1 MNACRSKRGSSER
14 GAVIVMV
21 AVWLPVLAL
30 FVSFAVDFA
39 HFFDYSRNLQNRADA
54 AALAAGDAYGGTCFG
69 NYGTAQTDAIGQTAQ
84 QYSGPPV
91 QDPSKPYTVQDNLPY
106 AYSTFTP
113 NKYQNVPNLTQGTA
127 PNFHL
132 LLNSPANYG
141 DPGAGDWQ
149 MGTGSAQGTSLA
161 LCDSTDEDGHGP
173 MADVRV
179 TQSNLGLFFPL
190 LALTPS
196 ISAHARVALEE
207 STGSGAVVPIAV
219 RDPGAIQCIAVNY
232 INAATGTPINAS
244 PIAMKEEG
252 TDALTNDIIWDVPGG
267 SSITMPAAG
276 ANAGVYAQVVTGPC
290 GDNPSTYEPDNT
302 GLLRLNVFSN
312 ATSPSA
318 AVITSPGVFLTTG
331 SCPNDN
337 LSNLYFTDGACTLG
351 IKANVLFPSGATNT
365 GVSVTDSAT
374 NTTVNLVHGAGNEW
388 DTPNNKPF
396 PWTLDPAL
404 NPGADQF
411 TVVATS
417 GSGNNKVTTNLG
429 VQQEAFGACNEAIST
444 CPANGM
450 SGSIVN
456 ARVHLPPPVG
466 QPNDVGPESYAAG
479 SSPTLL
485 FTLEVAGLNN
495 TPSNGP
501 PTILRFSEPNKFASH
516 ATGLINCGQTAQG
529 SSQAITAIISGCPV
543 AGTTGTNG
551 CPVTSNNFY
560 FCSPLVINRRNSA
573 CPIDGDTGQAGSIV
587 PPATSPSYRTAA
599 TPTVPTDCVGLVGG
613 NKTPIT
619 AGIACRIFTNQTPAS
634 CANGSINNANCS
646 ADNWSPSIG
655 ASAVSGGDPRAIT
668 MVITAPEDLSG
679 NNGPP
684 VPIRN
689 FATFYVTGWN
699 LQGSA
704 SGCATY
710 GALSPGALQAGD
722 ALAINQCTDGT
733 TPPGGCTINGN
744 PKNRNGGDAGE
755 IWGYWMTYVDPS
767 GIPSQTSCN
776 TKAFGTCVPA
786 LTR

>member
-1 MNACRSKRGSSER
+1 MNGRPPTGAGSSQR
-14 GAVIVMV
+14 GAVIVLV
-21 AVWLPVLAL
+21 AIWLPVLAL

-69 NYGTAQTDAIGQTAQ
+69 KYGTAQTDAIGQAAQ
-84 QYSGPPV
+84 QYAGPPTGTP
-91 QDPSKPYTVQDNLPY
+91 DANLPF
-106 AYSTFTP
+106 AFGSVS
-113 NKYQNVPNLTQGTA
+113 NYQNQPNLTQGT
-127 PNFHL
+127 PKNFHM

-141 DPGAGDWQ
+141 DPGAGNYN
-149 MGTGSAQGTSLA
+149 MGSGSAKGSSLA
-161 LCDSTDEDGHGP
+161 LCSSTDEDGKTGP
-173 MADVRV
+173 MADVRL
-179 TQSNLGLFFPL
+179 TQSDLALFFPL
-190 LALTPS
+190 LGVTPN

-219 RDPGAIQCIAVNY
+219 RDPGAIQCIALNY
-232 INAATGTPINAS
+232 IDASTGAPINAS
-244 PIAMKEEG
+244 PIAMKQEG

-267 SSITMPAAG
+267 SSIKMPAAG
-276 ANAGVYAQVVTGPC
+276 KDAGVYAQVVTGPC

-302 GLLRLNVFSN
+302 GLLRLNVFST

-318 AVITSPGVFLTTG
+318 PVITSPGVFLTTG

-374 NTTVNLVHGAGNEW
+374 NTTINLVKGAGNEW

-396 PWTLDPAL
+396 PWTLDPVL
-404 NPGADQF
+404 NPGADRF
-411 TVVATS
+411 SVVATS
-417 GSGNNKVTTNLG
+417 GTGKNKVTTDLG
-429 VQQEAFGACNEAIST
+429 VQQQAFGACNEAIST

-456 ARVHLPPPVG
+456 ARIHLPAPAG

-485 FTLEVAGLNN
+485 FTLEIAGLNN
-495 TPSNGP
+495 TPAAGP

-516 ATGLINCGQTAQG
+516 ATGLINCGQTANG
-529 SSQAITAIISGCPV
+529 ASQAITAIIGGCPV
-543 AGTTGTNG
+543 AGSTGTNG
-551 CPVTSNNFY
+551 CPVGSNNWY

-573 CPIDGDTGQAGSIV
+573 CPTDGNTGQAGSIV
-587 PPATSPSYRTAA
+587 PPATSPSYRTPAN
-599 TPTVPTDCVGLVGG
+599 PSVPTDCVGLVGG
-613 NKTPIT
+613 NKTPIA
-619 AGIACRIFTNQTPAS
+619 AGIACRIFTNETPTA
-634 CANGSINNANCS
+634 CANGNIKNANCS
-646 ADNWSPSIG
+646 ADNWSPSLG
-655 ASAVSGGDPRAIT
+655 ASTVPGSDPRAIT

-699 LQGSA
+699 LKGSA
-704 SGCATY
+704 SPCATY
-710 GALSPGALQAGD
+710 GALAPGAAKAGD
-722 ALAINQCTDGT
+722 ALTYNQCTDGT
-733 TPPGGCTINGN
+733 APAGGCTTNGN
-744 PKNRNGGDAGE
+744 PNNQNGGQPGE
-755 IWGYWMTYVDPS
+755 VWGYWMTYVDPS
-767 GIPSQTSCN
+767 GIPSQNVCN
-776 TKAFGTCVPA
+776 PNAFGTCVPA